1 MNCSCH
7 AADAI
12 DGSSTKRKHLPSNH
26 MLSFVLV
33 SLLCVVGPFGL
44 AQAPVLS
51 KIDPPNWWTQL
62 PDPVLLVQGEHLQG
76 THFSIKNSNTTID
89 LVRTSPNGHWAF
101 LKLGIKSAKPGSF
114 LLEAR
119 NSAGATSFPY
129 TLAAR
134 EKAAANPQGFSSRDT
149 MYLIMTDRFA
159 DGDPDNNRQPG
170 MTYDRNDPHAWHG
183 GDLRG
188 IRQHLDYLQD
198 LGVNTVWITPV
209 DQNREPDSYHGYGTT
224 DMYKVDEHFGT
235 LADLTALANDLH
247 ARGMKLVLD
256 IVPNHVGPA
265 HPWVEDSPT
274 PDWFHGTKAQ
284 HRLAQGNF
292 RALMDPDASAR
303 DRKDVLDGWFVDL
316 LPDMNQENPLAA
328 QYLIQNTIWWVQE
341 TSADGLRLDTFP
353 YVGRQF
359 WHEFHAQLT
368 EIFPHLTTVGEVFN
382 GTFAMPPMLNSFF
395 AGGVI
400 RSGGTT
406 DIDTGLYTPFDYPF
420 FSVVRDVTVRNAPMT
435 DLANLFRQDSVYPH
449 PDRLVTL
456 LGSHDTKR
464 FMSEPGATPEKLLLA
479 FGILLTTRGTPVI
492 YSGDEIGMVGGED
505 PDNRR
510 DFPGGFEPQE
520 SSTNAFLPARRST
533 DEASVH
539 DAVKRLLLLRNR
551 VKELQQGK
559 QQLVQSDEDTIVYVR
574 GLNLKRGCAAGQGRV
589 LVLANKSDRVR
600 KLNIDMNE
608 TSMEGCTRSE
618 TLLGDK
624 HSVQVSSHS
633 ISADV
638 APLGLTVVQLR

>member
-1 MNCSCH
+1 
-7 AADAI
+7 
-12 DGSSTKRKHLPSNH
+12 
-26 MLSFVLV
+26 
-33 SLLCVVGPFGL
+33 
-44 AQAPVLS
+44 
-51 KIDPPNWWTQL
+51 
-62 PDPVLLVQGEHLQG
+62 
-76 THFSIKNSNTTID
+76 
-89 LVRTSPNGHWAF
+89 
-101 LKLGIKSAKPGSF
+101 
-114 LLEAR
+114 
-119 NSAGATSFPY
+119 
-129 TLAAR
+129 
-134 EKAAANPQGFSSRDT
+134 

-159 DGDPDNNRQPG
+159 DGDPSNNRQPG

-198 LGVNTVWITPV
+198 LGVNTIWITPV
-209 DQNREPDSYHGYGTT
+209 DQNRERDSYHGYGTT

-235 LADLTALANDLH
+235 LSDLTALANDLH
-247 ARGMKLVLD
+247 AQGMKLVLD

-292 RALMDPDASAR
+292 RALMDPYASAR

-316 LPDMNQENPLAA
+316 LPDMNQENPLVA
-328 QYLIQNTIWWVQE
+328 QYLIQNTIWWVEE

-359 WHEFHAQLT
+359 WHDFHAQLS

-395 AGGVI
+395 AGGVV

-420 FSVVRDVTVRNAPMT
+420 FSAIRDVTVRNTPMT

-464 FMSEPGATPEKLLLA
+464 FMSEPGATPERLLLA
-479 FGILLTTRGTPVI
+479 FGILLTARGIPVI
-492 YSGDEIGMVGGED
+492 YSGDEIGMAGGED

-510 DFPGGFEPQE
+510 DFPGGFEPQK
-520 SSTNAFLPARRST
+520 SSANAFLSTRRST
-533 DEASVH
+533 DEAGMH
-539 DAVKRLLLLRNR
+539 DAIKRLLALRNS
-551 VKELQQGK
+551 VKELQEGK
-559 QQLVQSDEDTIVYVR
+559 QQVVQSDEDTIAYVR
-574 GLNLKRGCAAGQGRV
+574 GLNLEHGCVAGQDRV
-589 LVLANKSDRVR
+589 LVLANKSDIAR

-608 TSMEGCTRSE
+608 TAMEGCTRSE
-618 TLLGDK
+618 MLLGDK
-624 HSVQVSSHS
+624 HSVHVSSHS
-633 ISADV
+633 ISANV
-638 APLGLTVVQLR
+638 TPLGLMVVQLR

>member
-1 MNCSCH
+1 MGCSRH
-7 AADAI
+7 TADTIVDSFA
-12 DGSSTKRKHLPSNH
+12 GRKHLRSNH
-26 MLSFVLV
+26 RLSLAVV
-33 SLLCVVGPFGL
+33 VLLCVVGPFGL

-51 KIDPPNWWTQL
+51 KIDPPNWWTEL
-62 PDPVLLVQGEHLQG
+62 PDPVLLVQGEHLEGAQ
-76 THFSIKNSNTTID
+76 FSIKNSDMPID
-89 LVRTSPNGHWAF
+89 LVRTSPNGHWTF
-101 LKLGIKSAKPGSF
+101 LKLGTKSVKPGSF

-119 NSAGATSFPY
+119 NSAGASSISY
-129 TLAAR
+129 TLASRGKPAL
-134 EKAAANPQGFSSRDT
+134 NPLGFSSQDAI
-149 MYLIMTDRFA
+149 YLIMTDRFA
-159 DGDPDNNRQPG
+159 DGDPSNNRQSG

-224 DMYKVDEHFGT
+224 DMYQVDEHFGT
-235 LADLTALANDLH
+235 LADLTSLANDLH

-274 PDWFHGTKAQ
+274 PDWFHGTKAR

-328 QYLIQNTIWWVQE
+328 RYLIQNTIWWVQQ

-353 YVGRQF
+353 YVDRQF
-359 WHEFHAQLT
+359 WHDFHVQLR

-395 AGGVI
+395 AGGVV

-420 FSVVRDVTVRNAPMT
+420 FSVIRDVTVRNAPMT

-479 FGILLTTRGTPVI
+479 FGILLTARGTPVI
-492 YSGDEIGMVGGED
+492 YAGDEIGMSGGED

-520 SSTNAFLPARRST
+520 SSTNAFLSARRST
-533 DEASVH
+533 DEAGIH
-539 DAVKRLLLLRNR
+539 DAVKQLLALRNS
-551 VKELQQGK
+551 VKELQEGR
-559 QQLVQSDEDTIVYVR
+559 QQLVQSDEDTIAYVR
-574 GLNLKRGCAAGQGRV
+574 GLNLEHGCVVGQDRV
-589 LVLANKSDRVR
+589 LVLANKSDIAR
-600 KLNIDMNE
+600 KVNIDMNE
-608 TSMEGCTRSE
+608 TAMEGCTKSE
-618 TLLGDK
+618 MLLGDK

-633 ISADV
+633 MSANV
-638 APLGLTVVQLR
+638 APLGLMVVRLR